1 MRLISPHQTK
11 QILAKYNFKSSKVL
25 GQNFLVDANILD
37 KIVRAAEL
45 KSDDVV
51 LEIGPGI
58 GSLTECLAEKTKLVI
73 AIEYDRVLVSIL
85 METLGH
91 LAKVKLICA
100 DALKLDLNSLKDLP
114 PPNKMVSNL
123 PYSIAAPL
131 LGRYL
136 ENYPQIKSY
145 LVMVQKEIA
154 ARMAAR
160 PGEKDYGRFT
170 LRVQYH
176 SKVKIVS
183 NVSRKVF
190 IPQPNVDSS
199 IVLLERRL
207 RPVVEVVDTALLF
220 QIIAAA
226 FNQRRKTLRSA
237 LKSLPYGQDKIEKAL
252 QKAGIDSNRRG
263 ETLSL
268 SEFGRLSDAIS
279 EVLG

>member
-131 LGRYL
+131 LIKYL
-136 ENYPQIKSY
+136 ENYPQVKSY

-237 LKSLPYGQDKIEKAL
+237 LKSLPYGQDKIEKAF

>member
-1 MRLISPHQTK
+1 MRLVSPHQTK

-136 ENYPQIKSY
+136 ENYPQTKSY

-237 LKSLPYGQDKIEKAL
+237 LKSLPHRQDKIEKAL

>member
-160 PGEKDYGRFT
+160 PGEKDYGRLT

-190 IPQPNVDSS
+190 VPQPNVDSS

-237 LKSLPYGQDKIEKAL
+237 LKSLPYGQDKIEKAF

>member
-45 KSDDVV
+45 KFDDVV

-91 LAKVKLICA
+91 PAKIKLICA

-136 ENYPQIKSY
+136 ENYPQVKSY

-207 RPVVEVVDTALLF
+207 RPVVEVVDTTLLF
-220 QIIAAA
+220 QTIAAA

-237 LKSLPYGQDKIEKAL
+237 LKSLPYGQDKIEKAF

>member
-136 ENYPQIKSY
+136 ENYPQVKSY

-220 QIIAAA
+220 QTIAAA

-237 LKSLPYGQDKIEKAL
+237 LKSLPYGQDKIEKAF

>member
-136 ENYPQIKSY
+136 ENYPQVKSY

>member
-131 LGRYL
+131 LIKYL
-136 ENYPQIKSY
+136 ENYPQVKSY

-160 PGEKDYGRFT
+160 SGEKDYGRFT

-237 LKSLPYGQDKIEKAL
+237 LKSLPYGQDKIEKAF

>member
-1 MRLISPHQTK
+1 MRLVSPHQTK

-45 KSDDVV
+45 KFDDVV

-136 ENYPQIKSY
+136 ENYPQTKSY

-237 LKSLPYGQDKIEKAL
+237 LKSLPYGQDKIEKAF